1 VALSLKN
8 GELERLARR
17 RAKRR
22 GESLTEA
29 ILSALVESEQKV
41 AEGSDRVTVEEIL
54 KLAEDIRK
62 LPVLRLRSE
71 DDILGYDERGIP
83 RE

>member
-8 GELERLARR
+8 EKLERLARR

-29 ILSALVESEQKV
+29 ILSALIESERKV
-41 AEGSDRVTVEEIL
+41 AQARDRVTVEEIL

-62 LPVLRLRSE
+62 LPVLSLRSE

-83 RE
+83 AK